1 MSAEEILAAFKTN
14 ESAFPFIVINF
25 ANGDMVGHTGNM
37 SAAIQAVETL
47 DTVVKSL
54 ITYCHT
60 HNRDLFITADHGN
73 TEDMGTSDEPMTAHT
88 CNLVPFWHI
97 RAGEILPVRPNG

>member
-1 MSAEEILAAFKTN
+1 MSAEEILATFEAN
-14 ESAFPFIVINF
+14 ESGFPFVVINF

-47 DTVVKSL
+47 DMVVKTL
-54 ITYCHT
+54 IKYCHT
-60 HNRDLFITADHGN
+60 HDRDLLITADHGN
-73 TEDMGTSDEPMTAHT
+73 TEDMGTSSEPMTTHT

-97 RAGEILPVRPNG
+97 RGGTTLPVRPF